1 VEIMIANPAIRNL
14 IREGKTHQIPSMIQT
29 GAAEGMQT
37 MDQALRDLYVRGL
50 ITYETAMERAHNPE
64 ELKKLIAGAT
74 EPTSSRR

>member
-1 VEIMIANPAIRNL
+1 
-14 IREGKTHQIPSMIQT
+14 MIQT